1 MKKRIRIY
9 IYIIAVLLMGT
20 ILASAALASQINWY
34 SYEEGM
40 ALGLSENKK
49 VFISFYA
56 DWCKFCKTM
65 DRKTFQNGEI
75 ISYLNANFI
84 SIKVNVEREK
94 SVAREYNINPLP
106 DSWFLSEKG
115 DVIGNK
121 PGYLTAEDLMPVL
134 QFIHTDSFQKMSY
147 RQFKESL

>member
-20 ILASAALASQINWY
+20 ILASADLASQINWY

-75 ISYLNANFI
+75 IFYLNANFI

-134 QFIHTDSFQKMSY
+134 KFIHTDSFQKMSY